1 MALIRRL
8 DNYDDWCYGRGKSD
22 YLTNNDCV
30 LLDIKTQ
37 LREWKY
43 NCFYNLLRGIDW
55 RVRLGEKNQKEFLDE
70 DILDILVSHEEV
82 EEVSSFTS
90 ILDTTERVYTLNAS
104 IITIYGNADL
114 LIEIGGENA
123 RYS

>member
-8 DNYDDWCYGRGKSD
+8 DNNDDWCYGRGKAD
-22 YLTNNDCV
+22 YLTDNDCV

-55 RVRLGEKNQKEFLDE
+55 RTRLGEKNQKDFLDE
-70 DILDILVSHEEV
+70 DILDILVNHEEV
-82 EEVSSFTS
+82 EEVTSFSST
-90 ILDTTERVYTLNAS
+90 LDTSLRLYTLNAS
-104 IITIYGNADL
+104 ITTIYGNTDL
-114 LIEIGGENA
+114 SIEIGGENA

>member
-8 DNYDDWCYGRGKSD
+8 DNNDDWCYGRGKAD
-22 YLTNNDCV
+22 YLTDNDCV
-30 LLDIKTQ
+30 VLDIKTQ

-55 RVRLGEKNQKEFLDE
+55 RTRLGEKNQKDFLDE
-70 DILDILVSHEEV
+70 DILDILVNHEEV
-82 EEVSSFTS
+82 EEVTSFSST
-90 ILDTTERVYTLNAS
+90 LDTSLRLYTLNTS
-104 IITIYGNADL
+104 ITTIYGNTDL